1 MLVRQVP
8 GHPHRMTFGNIKFHL
23 LIGLLLGK
31 AVQVILKKLAILGVF
46 YIPIKHTIVLR
57 PNREGIQTGPGLV
70 QRLDH
75 PTQRFE
81 RAQRAMR

>member
-1 MLVRQVP
+1 MK
-8 GHPHRMTFGNIKFHL
+8 M
-23 LIGLLLGK
+23 
-31 AVQVILKKLAILGVF
+31 KKKG
-46 YIPIKHTIVLR
+46 PVLR
-57 PNREGIQTGPGLV
+57 PNREGPQIGPGLV